1 MTEKFTIKDKVCV
14 VGIGESAYYKRG
26 QSPYSE
32 FHLTLQAIL
41 AACEDAGLNPGEID
55 GYASYSNDRNDPI
68 RLSAALGNDHIG
80 FSNMFWGGG
89 GGGGSGAVANAC
101 AAIVAGYSNY
111 VVAYR
116 GLAQGQFAR
125 FGRSSGGATRISGP
139 TAYTIPFGV
148 MSPAQSL
155 AAMQAR
161 RHMHDFGTTQ
171 EQFGAIALA
180 SYKHAQYNPRAVMYG
195 RPLTME
201 DYLDSRWIAEPLHLF
216 DCCQETDGAA
226 AIILTTEER
235 ARDLKPQLV
244 HVMAAAQGSGYR
256 YGAGAMNR
264 PELYS
269 ANHDSLA
276 PRLWEMAGIGPE
288 DIDVAQF
295 YENFTPLVL
304 TSIEEYGFCKRGEGG
319 AFVENGRI
327 EWPDGELPINTSG
340 GNLAEAYTHGF
351 EIINEAVRQLRG
363 ESTCQVEDAQTCLVA
378 SGPGVAPLSSLI
390 LRR

>member
-1 MTEKFTIKDKVCV
+1 MAEQFTIKDKVSV

-26 QSPYSE
+26 QSPYAE
-32 FHLTLQAIL
+32 FHLALQAIL
-41 AACEDAGLNPGEID
+41 AACEDAGLDPKAID
-55 GYASYSNDRNDPI
+55 GFCSYSNDRNDPV
-68 RLSAALGNDHIG
+68 RLSAALGIPHVG

-101 AAIVAGYSNY
+101 AAIVAGYADY

-116 GLAQGQFAR
+116 SLAQGQFGR
-125 FGRSSGGATRISGP
+125 FGQSSAGTPRVSGVA
-139 TAYTIPFGV
+139 AYSVPFGV

-155 AAMQAR
+155 AAMQAQ
-161 RHMHDFGTTQ
+161 RHMHEFGTRQ

-180 SYKHAQYNPRAVMYG
+180 SYKHAQRNPRAVMYG
-195 RPLTME
+195 RPLTMQ
-201 DYLDSRWIAEPLHLF
+201 DYLDSRWIVEPLHLF

-226 AIILTTEER
+226 AVILTSPER
-235 ARDLKPQLV
+235 ARDLKQQPI
-244 HVMAAAQGSGYR
+244 HVMAAAQGTGYR
-256 YGAGAMNR
+256 YSAGAMNR
-264 PELYS
+264 PDLMS
-269 ANHDSLA
+269 TNHDTLA
-276 PRLWEMAGIGPE
+276 PKLWQMAGIEPK

-304 TSIEEYGFCKRGEGG
+304 MSIEEYGFCERGEGG
-319 AFVENGRI
+319 AFVEDGRI

-363 ESTCQVEDAQTCLVA
+363 DSTCQVDDAETCLVA